1 MNNSTADGLRE
12 LAAVNEGKSPSGRTR
27 SRRWKVMLA
36 GLLFAA
42 VVSVVVWEVSAPY
55 EPSYNGRKLS
65 VWLDEIRTLDYMKRA
80 DPATPQV
87 QAVRA
92 MGTNAIPWLLHQFRP
107 SSSSWHWRANQQPNR
122 QKIIKFRFP
131 DINMRLQRA
140 ATGFC
145 ALAELGESAIPA
157 LLERV
162 EVYPGYVPGA
172 LAGIGRPA
180 IPALHQCLANTRLY
194 TNSAGIYAI
203 APGNTISEIFNATSL
218 GPFDKSDTTVFLPT
232 ITNWVQQTTNQQAKS
247 KAQWF
252 LDHYDQLR

>member
-1 MNNSTADGLRE
+1 MQ
-12 LAAVNEGKSPSGRTR
+12 
-27 SRRWKVMLA
+27 
-36 GLLFAA
+36 
-42 VVSVVVWEVSAPY
+42 
-55 EPSYNGRKLS
+55 GRKLS
-65 VWLDEIRTLDYMKRA
+65 EWLDEIRTLDYMKRA
-80 DPATPQV
+80 DPTTPQV

-107 SSSSWHWRANQQPNR
+107 SSSAWHWKANQQLNR

-131 DINMRLQRA
+131 DINQRLQRA
-140 ATGFC
+140 ATGFR
-145 ALAELGESAIPA
+145 ALGELGESAIPA
-157 LLERV
+157 LMDRV
-162 EVYPGYVPGA
+162 EVYPGYVPCA

-203 APGNTISEIFNATSL
+203 VPGNTISEIFNATNPL
-218 GPFDKSDTTVFLPT
+218 GPFEKSDMTVFLPT

-252 LDHYDQLR
+252 LDHYD